1 MIPRSHGVVAG
12 ESGVTIRVL
21 DWGGEGPLALLH
33 HANGF
38 CAATWALVAE
48 QIAPRWRVLAVDARG
63 HGESSRPEGEA
74 AYHWG
79 ELARD
84 WLTVTRWALDLCGQ
98 TAADLVVGNSLGGAV
113 ALLGAAERPSW
124 YRRLVLLDPVT
135 APARAVPSGTSAAAP
150 EPTPLAIAEQARK
163 RRQIW
168 PSRTAAAAA
177 WHDKPMFA
185 GWQTRAFELY
195 LAHGLRDRDDGQV
208 ELCCPSEVEAAI
220 FANTGCVDV
229 LAAAEAVRAPTC
241 VVRAGRGYFPVAM
254 FEALC
259 QRLPASRFLE
269 LDAGHL
275 LPMEAPDPVAELLLA
290 LS

>member
-1 MIPRSHGVVAG
+1 MTPRAHRVVVG
-12 ESGVTIRVL
+12 ESGVSIRVL
-21 DWGGEGPLALLH
+21 DWGGDGPLALLH

-48 QIAPRWRVLAVDARG
+48 RIAPQFRVLAIDARG
-63 HGESSRPEGEA
+63 HGESSRPEGDA
-74 AYHWG
+74 AYHWS

-84 WLTVTRWALDLCGQ
+84 WLAVTHFALDLCGRSEV
-98 TAADLVVGNSLGGAV
+98 DLVVGNSLGGAV
-113 ALLGAAERPSW
+113 ALLAAAERPTW

-135 APARAVPSGTSAAAP
+135 APSRAGPSDARAAI
-150 EPTPLAIAEQARK
+150 EPPPLTIAEQARK

-168 PSRTAAAAA
+168 PSRAAAAAA
-177 WHDKPMFA
+177 WRDKPTFA
-185 GWQTRAFELY
+185 GWQPRAFELY
-195 LAHGLRDRDDGQV
+195 LEHGLRDRDDGEV
-208 ELCCPSEVEAAI
+208 ELSCPGAVEAAI

-229 LAAAEAVRAPTC
+229 LAAAEAVRVPTW

-259 QRLPASRFLE
+259 QRLPVSQFLE

-275 LPMEAPDPVAELLLA
+275 VPMEAPELTAELLLT
-290 LS
+290 LP